1 MEMKTGFTSLVLEMF
16 KKCAGRSGC
25 EVCREHMEE
34 DCLFFPEMYRL
45 HDLAQETGTPL
56 TEMDLAS
63 LVDLCT
69 LCGLCPCQDIRML
82 VLKAK
87 AARAEE
93 KKQPL
98 STRLL
103 SDARQAGRWGTAFS
117 AVLHPLNRLT
127 PVTAMTKKIL
137 DIHPERSLPAFPGE
151 NFFGWA
157 KKKGL
162 TAPVKNPSRDASKVA
177 YFVGCSA
184 GYLFPGVAKA
194 AVDLLEQNGI
204 QVFVPSQHC
213 CSMPLIM
220 EGNQQAAKKRIQA
233 NLETLGACMQDG
245 YDIVCS
251 CPTCG
256 YFFKKLLKETAYYS
270 EGFQLRADAGDN
282 RMQVP
287 TGSRSKKFTFVP
299 RGIYKT
305 FLKDDGYFSG
315 IDPLQRI
322 DLSLNVQDLGE
333 YLLARHKTG
342 QVSISLKEPGRPL
355 AYFAPC
361 HQREQNIGHP
371 YVEMIQSLP
380 GTDIIPVGGEMLCCG
395 MGGHLGFKNRFHDHS
410 LAIGGPLFDRLAAA
424 SGRTLITDCLSCRMQ
439 LQHVFS
445 RQVFHPLEL
454 LIAV

>member
-1 MEMKTGFTSLVLEMF
+1 MGMDTDFTSLVLEIF

-45 HDLAQETGTPL
+45 HDLAEETGIPPA
-56 TEMDLAS
+56 EMDLAC

-87 AARAEE
+87 AARAED
-93 KKQPL
+93 KKPPL
-98 STRLL
+98 STRFL
-103 SDARQAGRWGTAFS
+103 SDARQAGQWGTAFS
-117 AVLHPLNRLT
+117 AVIHPLNRLN
-127 PVTAMTKKIL
+127 PVTTLAKKFL
-137 DIHPERSLPAFPGE
+137 DIHPQRSLPVFPKTS
-151 NFFGWA
+151 FFAWA
-157 KKKGL
+157 RNRGL
-162 TAPVKNPSRDASKVA
+162 TTPVEHTEKDVPKVA
-177 YFVGCSA
+177 YFAGCSA
-184 GYLFPGVAKA
+184 GYLFPDVAKA
-194 AVDLLEQNGI
+194 AVGLLEQNGI
-204 QVFVPSQHC
+204 QVFVPSQDC
-213 CSMPLIM
+213 CTMPLII
-220 EGNQQAAKKRIQA
+220 EGNQKTAEKRIQA

-256 YFFKKLLKETAYYS
+256 YFFKNLLKETAYYS
-270 EGFQLRADAGDN
+270 EAFQLRADAGDN

-287 TGSRSKKFTFVP
+287 TGARNKKFTFVP
-299 RGIYKT
+299 MGIYKT

-342 QVSISLKEPGRPL
+342 QLSISLKEPGRPL

-361 HQREQNIGHP
+361 HQREQHIGHP

-380 GTDIIPVGGEMLCCG
+380 GTDIIPVGGEMHCCG
-395 MGGHLGFKNRFHDHS
+395 MGGHLGFKTGFHDHS
-410 LAIGGPLFDRLAAA
+410 LAIGGSLFDRLADAY
-424 SGRTLITDCLSCRMQ
+424 GRTVITDCLSCRMQ

-454 LIAV
+454 LTAV